1 MSISPRRIAAAAVL
15 ATIALTAP
23 AWLRAQDARGTI
35 QGRVTD
41 PTDAV
46 IANAEVRA
54 VNVATGVAAVS
65 RSNETGNYILAY
77 LIPGTYTVEVEM
89 TGFKKFVRQGIEVRV
104 GDNVPVPIR
113 LEVGSQTETVQV
125 TAETPLLETLDA
137 SLGQV
142 VDERRISELP
152 SFGGA
157 PYNLALMAPG
167 TMNNTNLR
175 ARYVGTPGAQGDF
188 AVDGSG
194 RTNEFTI
201 DGVPNTMDRGI
212 VFVPPQMSVGEFKVQ
227 SVSYDA
233 GIGHVAGA
241 LVNVSLKSGTN
252 DLHGEVH
259 WFARN
264 KVFDTPTL
272 FQNRAGQKVPPYQ
285 DHRYGLSLGGP
296 VRIPKVYNG
305 TNKTF
310 FFYLFE
316 ENEIKYSYDYT
327 NTVPTEA
334 MRKGDLSGLLALGS
348 TYQVYDPFTTRAE
361 ANGRFSRQPIPGN
374 MIPQSRIDPVARKII
389 EFWPL
394 PNQPGNREFR
404 NNWFTSYAGPFP
416 VWTHL
421 GRLDHAFSANH
432 RMYVRVMREGFYS
445 ISNKRFLNN
454 YDGMMYNQD
463 KDGLAVDDVYVFD
476 PSFFMNLRY
485 GMAYRWGSSY
495 RLSKGFDLSS
505 LGFSNNLLGQVPSK
519 EDAVFPYVVVSP
531 FTSLNGNGTD
541 GRWSGIV
548 HSVNANFT
556 KLRGVHSV
564 RFGLEYRNQRE
575 FSDIYTSDVSP
586 TLSFA
591 STYTRGPFDN
601 STAPT
606 LGGEIASFLLGVP
619 AGSMTQSGDYAQ
631 QDHYWGLYV
640 HDDMKVTPK
649 LTLNM
654 GVRWEY
660 ESPATERYDRS
671 VANFAFDQPSPIDA
685 QARANYAVGPQIPEL
700 PASAFRLMGG
710 LTFAGVG
717 GNSRAS
723 WTGEKNN
730 FMPRIGFAYQ
740 VLPKTVLRGGYGI
753 FVDVVGLQVN
763 NAIQTGFS
771 QSTPIQASLDSG
783 LTYPATTANPFP
795 SGLLAPLGA
804 GGGLAT
810 NLGQSVTF
818 FPRKMVNPYM
828 QRWSFGV
835 QQLLPAGFMAD
846 VSYVGNRGTRLPIN
860 RALNAIPGQ
869 YLSTSLVRDQA
880 TINYLSQ
887 SFKSPLAGTNPIYGA
902 NISRAGLLVPYPHFS
917 GVTVAEPV
925 GYSWFH
931 SMQVRVEKR
940 FSRGYTFNLAYTWA
954 KTMAAD
960 GFLNASDPM
969 PYESV
974 STQDRTHRLVLSG
987 IYEFPFGRGKHFG
1000 SQWNPVIN
1008 FVAGGWQLNGMVQRQ
1023 SGPPLTWGDV
1033 WTLFSG
1039 DSTKVLLPKSE
1050 RSVDRWF
1057 NVDAGFNRNSAQ
1069 QLASNLRYSPLRF
1082 SNLRADGQ
1090 ARWDFSLFKNFRMT
1104 EKWVTQ
1110 FRAECINAWNHPN
1123 LMLPVLTPT
1132 SSTFGQITDQDATR
1146 SWILSL
1152 KISF

>member
-1 MSISPRRIAAAAVL
+1 
-15 ATIALTAP
+15 
-23 AWLRAQDARGTI
+23 
-35 QGRVTD
+35 
-41 PTDAV
+41 
-46 IANAEVRA
+46 
-54 VNVATGVAAVS
+54 
-65 RSNETGNYILAY
+65 
-77 LIPGTYTVEVEM
+77 
-89 TGFKKFVRQGIEVRV
+89 
-104 GDNVPVPIR
+104 
-113 LEVGSQTETVQV
+113 
-125 TAETPLLETLDA
+125 
-137 SLGQV
+137 
-142 VDERRISELP
+142 
-152 SFGGA
+152 
-157 PYNLALMAPG
+157 
-167 TMNNTNLR
+167 MNNTNLR

-730 FMPRIGFAYQ
+730 FMPRIGFA
-740 VLPKTVLRGGYGI
+740 
-753 FVDVVGLQVN
+753 
-763 NAIQTGFS
+763 
-771 QSTPIQASLDSG
+771 
-783 LTYPATTANPFP
+783 
-795 SGLLAPLGA
+795 
-804 GGGLAT
+804 
-810 NLGQSVTF
+810 
-818 FPRKMVNPYM
+818 
-828 QRWSFGV
+828 
-835 QQLLPAGFMAD
+835 
-846 VSYVGNRGTRLPIN
+846 
-860 RALNAIPGQ
+860 
-869 YLSTSLVRDQA
+869 
-880 TINYLSQ
+880 
-887 SFKSPLAGTNPIYGA
+887 
-902 NISRAGLLVPYPHFS
+902 
-917 GVTVAEPV
+917 
-925 GYSWFH
+925 
-931 SMQVRVEKR
+931 
-940 FSRGYTFNLAYTWA
+940 
-954 KTMAAD
+954 
-960 GFLNASDPM
+960 
-969 PYESV
+969 
-974 STQDRTHRLVLSG
+974 
-987 IYEFPFGRGKHFG
+987 
-1000 SQWNPVIN
+1000 
-1008 FVAGGWQLNGMVQRQ
+1008 
-1023 SGPPLTWGDV
+1023 
-1033 WTLFSG
+1033 
-1039 DSTKVLLPKSE
+1039 
-1050 RSVDRWF
+1050 
-1057 NVDAGFNRNSAQ
+1057 
-1069 QLASNLRYSPLRF
+1069 
-1082 SNLRADGQ
+1082 
-1090 ARWDFSLFKNFRMT
+1090 
-1104 EKWVTQ
+1104 
-1110 FRAECINAWNHPN
+1110 
-1123 LMLPVLTPT
+1123 
-1132 SSTFGQITDQDATR
+1132 
-1146 SWILSL
+1146 
-1152 KISF
+1152 